1 MFWFSFH
8 SLVFWSLFPLLRFLV
23 PLPTPLCYDPLPTLT
38 FSGPPSHSLV
48 LWSPSHSYVSGP
60 PSHSYISGPPSH
72 SLVYTGDSDDEVE
85 ESVSVAF
92 PDAILEP
99 KDPYSLRPL
108 PLRIGTAEF
117 LGQDDVGLVDYASDT
132 EGMCS
137 KRCTLTICAC
147 TLTPMCMY
155 TKRYHTCMYT
165 NPYVHVH

>member
-8 SLVFWSLFPLLRFLV
+8 SLVFWSPFPLLRFLV
-23 PLPTPLCYDPLPTLT
+23 PLPTPLCYGPLPTLT
-38 FSGPPSHSLV
+38 FSGPS
-48 LWSPSHSYVSGP
+48 
-60 PSHSYISGPPSH
+60 SH

-147 TLTPMCMY
+147 TLRDTIRTCTLRDTPMCMY
-155 TKRYHTCMYT
+155 TKRY
-165 NPYVHVH
+165 PYVHVH

>member
-1 MFWFSFH
+1 MSGPTTC
-8 SLVFWSLFPLLRFLV
+8 SGS
-23 PLPTPLCYDPLPTLT
+23 LPTPLCYGPLLTLT
-38 FSGPPSHSLV
+38 F
-48 LWSPSHSYVSGP
+48 
-60 PSHSYISGPPSH
+60 SGPPSH

-137 KRCTLTICAC
+137 KRCTLNHT
-147 TLTPMCMY
+147 CMY
-155 TKRYHTCMYT
+155 TKRYHTCMCTKRYHT
-165 NPYVHVH
+165 CMCTKRYHTCMCTKRYPYVHVH